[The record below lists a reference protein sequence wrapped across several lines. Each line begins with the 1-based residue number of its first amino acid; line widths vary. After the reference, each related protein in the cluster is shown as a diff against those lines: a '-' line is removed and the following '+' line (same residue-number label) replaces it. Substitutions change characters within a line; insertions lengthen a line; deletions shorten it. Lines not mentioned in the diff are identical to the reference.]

1 MMIILKVAMIII
13 MATGFTTGTIV
24 AYKNYCKYAITN
36 DEVPISKMIL
46 IGILLG
52 PSLVLLSLLM
62 QPIFS
67 FGLFIIFG
75 FIAHKQAVYELE
87 LEKND

>member
-1 MMIILKVAMIII
+1 MMTILKIAMIII
-13 MATGFTTGTIV
+13 MATVFTTGTIV
-24 AYKNYCKYAITN
+24 AYKNYCKYALTH
-36 DEVPISKMIL
+36 DEIPFGKIIL
-46 IGILLG
+46 IGCLLG
-52 PSLVLLSLLM
+52 PALVLLSLLM

-87 LEKND
+87 LEKTD